1 MGLDW
6 CLQNKPRDNDKDK
19 EEFYRLKYKLKLH
32 RDMEYNEHN
41 EEKLQQ
47 LEEESEKIKE
57 SLNNVSI
64 DPIDL
69 IGNLTEDDIIALND
83 FTIGGVFN
91 PESLDFRGNVVGRSD
106 ILDEDLTMEAYEHHN
121 AEQCIEYAI
130 KLEIFIES
138 LNKEELD
145 EDEKV
150 DYDYIVKGMKWLKF
164 WGKKGHGYYAWY

>member
-6 CLQNKPRDNDKDK
+6 CLQNKPRDNDK

-32 RDMEYNEHN
+32 RDLEYNENN
-41 EEKLQQ
+41 EEKLQA
-47 LEEESEKIKE
+47 LEEESEKLKE

-64 DPIDL
+64 EPNDSINID
-69 IGNLTEDDIIALND
+69 NDIATLND
-83 FTIGGVFN
+83 CTIGREFN
-91 PESLDFRGNVVGRSD
+91 IESLDFRGNVIGQSD
-106 ILDEDLTMEAYEHHN
+106 ILDEDLKMEAYEHHN

-138 LNKEELD
+138 LNKENLD
-145 EDEKV
+145 EDEQE